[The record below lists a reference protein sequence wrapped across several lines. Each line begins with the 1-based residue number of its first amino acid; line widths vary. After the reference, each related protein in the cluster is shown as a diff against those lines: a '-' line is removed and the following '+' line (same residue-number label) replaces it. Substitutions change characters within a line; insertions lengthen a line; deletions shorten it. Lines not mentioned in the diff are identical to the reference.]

1 MTKITLTPTPPIMN
15 IHRAPRHFDLHH
27 DQRVSHTLP
36 LCATSQSRVTLPLL
50 PGTTVTPGGGNAIT
64 CAGQVAIPP
73 PTDNTHRH
81 RNNTLGQFVADEP
94 LLCSL
99 PQKQMAVFL
108 EAGSTPS
115 TVPGSRGH
123 HTRVSLDLQNI
134 GLLRDAHFFDKS

>member
-1 MTKITLTPTPPIMN
+1 MN
-15 IHRAPRHFDLHH
+15 IHRAPRHFDLQHV
-27 DQRVSHTLP
+27 QSHTP
-36 LCATSQSRVTLPLL
+36 SLCHQSVKGDASIVARNH
-50 PGTTVTPGGGNAIT
+50 GHPGGRKCDHMCG
-64 CAGQVAIPP
+64 AGCHPP
-73 PTDNTHRH
+73 PPDITHRH

-115 TVPGSRGH
+115 TVLGSRSH

-134 GLLRDAHFFDKS
+134 GLLRDVHFLDKS